1 MPIQTGMNR
10 NNAQSVQELYASK
23 QTAVKNSGVEKTSY
37 GKTIG
42 EPQLSEE
49 GQKYYEELKKK
60 YSNFDF
66 ILVSEDQKE
75 NAQANAARYANPVKT
90 VVLIG
95 EDKVEKMA
103 TDENFRKQ
111 YEGILSGAEVQL
123 SQLKESVEK
132 TGAQVSGYGMQVDDK
147 GTATYFAVLKK
158 SSEAQKERIE
168 KKNEE
173 KLEAKK
179 EAEKEE
185 AKKAQKER
193 IKGKEEQE
201 DTVTISA
208 NSVDELLRKITEY
221 DQNERVNQIQTD
233 SEKMIGQH
241 FDIWG

>member
-1 MPIQTGMNR
+1 M
-10 NNAQSVQELYASK
+10 
-23 QTAVKNSGVEKTSY
+23 
-37 GKTIG
+37 
-42 EPQLSEE
+42 
-49 GQKYYEELKKK
+49 
-60 YSNFDF
+60 
-66 ILVSEDQKE
+66 
-75 NAQANAARYANPVKT
+75 
-90 VVLIG
+90 VLIG

-241 FDIWG
+241 FDIRG